1 MLVLKKSN
9 LISLEQKRRINRSSY
24 ECLYLLESIITGHSF
39 ILKIIGSTL
48 NVYTIKLVDNI
59 LSCNCMDKLKNI
71 YCKHICFVICSIGK
85 IYDEETFN
93 RNSLSDK
100 EVQSIYKRINNN
112 CDNDPNIIWK
122 YIIDKYNIIKNTEN
136 KFDKKES
143 ININSE
149 CSICYD
155 NLNNDDNLAKCPYCK
170 NAFHISCIEKWIKIN
185 KTCVL
190 CRNNIWKEFNKYLN
204 LG

>member
-1 MLVLKKSN
+1 MKSIIVSQSSYN
-9 LISLEQKRRINRSSY
+9 YNHFSKRR
-24 ECLYLLESIITGHSF
+24 
-39 ILKIIGSTL
+39 
-48 NVYTIKLVDNI
+48 
-59 LSCNCMDKLKNI
+59 
-71 YCKHICFVICSIGK
+71 
-85 IYDEETFN
+85 
-93 RNSLSDK
+93 K
-100 EVQSIYKRINNN
+100 ENKRINNN

-170 NAFHISCIEKWIKIN
+170 NAFHIECIFKNDN
-185 KTCVL
+185 KTCMGCDYKTISKL
-190 CRNNIWKEFNKYLN
+190 SHSEIMILLF
-204 LG
+204 